1 VLDITDFRHFRV
13 NHSKL
18 FADKN
23 NHINGIE
30 NL

>member
-1 VLDITDFRHFRV
+1 MVLS
-13 NHSKL
+13 SKL

-30 NL
+30 NVWNQATRRL